1 MMKLKMVSAAMAL
14 CAVMTTYAK
23 AADMTALGQTAAF
36 SAANTIKAEKK
47 DNLLSAIWDGMYQ
60 EKAKP
65 FLQEVKLPKH
75 TTFTP
80 MEGAEKFGLLTVTE
94 KGNSVPALVL
104 HCEFTPV
111 VGKDAMKDA
120 FEAPRLS
127 PMSISELY
135 GYNVALLEMEN
146 KLNGMFL
153 ETVKQINEMPRT
165 DPKIPFNMMGVD
177 FLNVEQIHRVQDNP
191 RIYTSGV
198 RAVFFFD
205 GFAIPLYAKGY
216 AMKYRDK
223 YRLFSV
229 LTTDSANEM
238 VKEAA
243 DRIAAASAK

>member
-1 MMKLKMVSAAMAL
+1 MMKLKIMAAMAFFSL
-14 CAVMTTYAK
+14 MTIYGE
-23 AADMTALGQTAAF
+23 AADLMADVGQMAKI
-36 SAANTIKAEKK
+36 SAAADIGSEKN
-47 DNLLSAIWDGMYQ
+47 DSILSAVWDGIYQ
-60 EKAKP
+60 EDASP
-65 FLQEVKLPKH
+65 FLQEVKLPKNTAF
-75 TTFTP
+75 TTV
-80 MEGAEKFGLLTVTE
+80 EGAEKLGLLTVTE

-104 HCEFTPV
+104 HCEFIPV

-120 FEAPRLS
+120 FEASRLS
-127 PMSISELY
+127 PKSVSELY
-135 GYNVALLEMEN
+135 SYNVALLEMEN
-146 KLNGMFL
+146 KLNDMFL
-153 ETVKQINEMPRT
+153 EMTKRLNEMPRT

-177 FLNVEQIHRVQDNP
+177 FIHVEQIHRAQDMP

-216 AMKYRDK
+216 AMKYGDK
-223 YRLFSV
+223 YRFFSV